1 MRRRRTAVVF
11 KNLLGDGAACRVCDV
26 SQLPLSA
33 ISALFLQAIVLTPK
47 SRRGRGWY
55 DACSSLHWGLGG
67 FGGIAM
73 HIVVCI
79 KQVPDSAQ
87 IRVHPVTNTIMRQGV
102 PTIINPYDL
111 FALEAGLELRDKF
124 GGEVTVLTMGP
135 PSAEE
140 SLRKAL
146 TFGADRAVLLTDRF
160 FAGADT
166 LATTY
171 ALATAIR
178 KIGETYG
185 APDIIF
191 TGKQTIDG
199 DTAQVGPGIAKR
211 LGLLQLTYVAKIGT
225 LDLAAR
231 TIEAERRSEGGVQ
244 VLRTRL
250 PCLISMLEATNEI
263 RRGAMVDALRAARAT
278 IVKWSAQDA
287 GVEDIAKCGLRGS
300 PTIVKRVFAPPPRAE
315 KAALIDFEGRPP
327 AEALIDDIFK
337 RQPKLEAELVVLARG
352 F

>member
-1 MRRRRTAVVF
+1 
-11 KNLLGDGAACRVCDV
+11 
-26 SQLPLSA
+26 
-33 ISALFLQAIVLTPK
+33 
-47 SRRGRGWY
+47 
-55 DACSSLHWGLGG
+55 
-67 FGGIAM
+67 M

-111 FALEAGLELRDKF
+111 FALEAALQLRDKL

-135 PSAEE
+135 PSAED
-140 SLRKAL
+140 SLRRAL
-146 TFGADRAVLLTDRF
+146 TYGADRAVLLTDRF

-178 KIGETYG
+178 KISETFG
-185 APDIIF
+185 APDIVF

-199 DTAQVGPGIAKR
+199 DTAQVGPGVAKR
-211 LGLLQLTYVAKIGT
+211 LGLLQLTYVAKISEV
-225 LDLAAR
+225 DPVAR

-244 VLRTRL
+244 VLKTRL
-250 PCLISMLEATNEI
+250 PCLVTMLEATNEI
-263 RRGAMVDALRAARAT
+263 RRGAMADALRAARAK
-278 IVKWSAQDA
+278 IVTWSAKDA
-287 GVEDIAKCGLRGS
+287 GVEDLSKCGLKGS
-300 PTIVKRVFAPPPRAE
+300 PTIVKRVFAPSARAE
-315 KAALIDFEGRPP
+315 KATFVDFSTRAP
-327 AEALIDDIFK
+327 AEALIEELFK
-337 RQPKLEAELVVLARG
+337 RQPKLEAELITSAHG

>member
-1 MRRRRTAVVF
+1 
-11 KNLLGDGAACRVCDV
+11 
-26 SQLPLSA
+26 
-33 ISALFLQAIVLTPK
+33 
-47 SRRGRGWY
+47 
-55 DACSSLHWGLGG
+55 
-67 FGGIAM
+67 M

-111 FALEAGLELRDKF
+111 FALEAALDLRDKF

-135 PSAEE
+135 PSAED

-171 ALATAIR
+171 ALATAVR

-211 LGLLQLTYVAKIGT
+211 LGLLQ
-225 LDLAAR
+225 R
-231 TIEAERRSEGGVQ
+231 TIEVERRSEGGVQ
-244 VLRTRL
+244 LLRTKL
-250 PCLISMLEATNEI
+250 PCLITMLEATNTI
-263 RRGAMVDALRAARAT
+263 RRGAMVDALRAARAA
-278 IVKWSAQDA
+278 IVTWSAKDA

-300 PTIVKRVFAPPPRAE
+300 PTIVKRVFAPSPRAE
-315 KAALIDFEGRPP
+315 KAALIDFSKEPP
-327 AEALIDDIFK
+327 ADALIAEIFK
-337 RQPKLEAELVVLARG
+337 RQPKLEAELTVLARG